1 MFCYHNLP
9 IYPGGN
15 GGHSN
20 QLRTNASYSPQI
32 RLQPYENV
40 RKPFIKIGIKV
51 TALRDDCE
59 QIRPTSTPL
68 PDLGGDLLEDKYE
81 DRNGHG

>member
-15 GGHSN
+15 GGQSN

-32 RLQPYENV
+32 RLQPHENV
-40 RKPFIKIGIKV
+40 RKLFIKIEIKL
-51 TALRDDCE
+51 TDCE

-68 PDLGGDLLEDKYE
+68 PDLGDDLLEDKYD